1 MISFGKKKKLYTLIS
16 NARIV
21 FAEPTPRGGLKT
33 VVSLDLDDFLH
44 GAVAAQVGNQLGG
57 YENASLIVPDFWVGV
72 KPFLISSNKRSV
84 VELFVKRKLKAEA
97 PDIPEVEH
105 FFDYIRFRDDQ
116 GREGVQVYHLLEAL
130 FAQLY
135 RRLVDCGLRPGRV
148 TTPGLLWEGKL
159 GGRITDFAAAGIFL
173 VNVVGAECFFYFFHR
188 GRYLFSR
195 DISFSEHLPAEDR
208 LDALSFE
215 IDQSRFL
222 FAQKAKAEIDRIYL
236 VSSGKSGV
244 EARALAARL
253 GKTTEDLDVE
263 SWADAARVP
272 EELNALLHFSDD
284 ELSASGRFINLA
296 HRQVRQELEWQPV
309 QNAGLAVGFLL
320 LLLLL
325 GQALYL
331 QWWPAEEWQAQVA
344 RQQAEQ
350 RQTLR
355 KFNADLEL
363 LMQEDRR
370 PRVTDAIARLA
381 RALPES
387 IRLEQ
392 FTIAVE
398 PAPLLSLDGQVRVA
412 SAERLPE
419 VLALLEENLKTHF
432 PGSAPPNPAGIEI
445 DSIEETDASRFGSY
459 RIKLRFNLP

>member
-21 FAEPTPRGGLKT
+21 FAEPAPRGGLKT
-33 VVSLDLDDFLH
+33 VVSLELDDFLQ
-44 GAVAAQVGNQLGG
+44 GRDSAQLGG
-57 YENASLIVPDFWVGV
+57 YENELLIVPDFWVGV

-84 VELFVKRKLKAEA
+84 IELFVKRKLRAEA

-105 FFDYIRFRDDQ
+105 FFDYVRYRDEQ
-116 GREGVQVYHLLEAL
+116 GREGVQVYHLLEVL
-130 FAQLY
+130 FAQLH

-159 GGRITDFAAAGIFL
+159 GGRIADFAAAGIFL
-173 VNVVGAECFFYFFHR
+173 VNVVGSECFFYFFHR

-236 VSSGKSGV
+236 VSSEKKGV
-244 EARALAARL
+244 EARALAERL
-253 GKTTEDLDVE
+253 GKATEDLNVE
-263 SWADAARVP
+263 SWADAAKAP
-272 EELNALLHFSDD
+272 EELNALLRFSDD
-284 ELSASGRFINLA
+284 ELSASGQFINLA
-296 HRQVRQELEWQPV
+296 HRLVRQELEWQPV
-309 QNAGLAVGFLL
+309 QNAGLAVGCCL

-325 GQALYL
+325 GQTLFL
-331 QWWPAEEWQAQVA
+331 QWWPAKKWQAPNA

-355 KFNADLEL
+355 KFNADLDL
-363 LMQEDRR
+363 LLQEARR
-370 PRVTDAIARLA
+370 PRITDAVARLA

-392 FTIAVE
+392 FTLAAE
-398 PAPLLSLDGQVRVA
+398 PAPLLALEGQVRA
-412 SAERLPE
+412 AGAERLQE

-432 PGSAPPNPAGIEI
+432 PGSAPLKPADMEI
-445 DSIEETDASRFGSY
+445 GSVEDDDAGRFGAY
-459 RIKLRFNLP
+459 RVKLRFTLP

>member
-21 FAEPTPRGGLKT
+21 FAEPAPRGGLKT
-33 VVSLDLDDFLH
+33 VVSLELDDFLH
-44 GAVAAQVGNQLGG
+44 GGDVAQLGG
-57 YENASLIVPDFWVGV
+57 YENELLIVPDFWVGV

-105 FFDYIRFRDDQ
+105 FFDYVRFRDEQ

-130 FAQLY
+130 FAQLH

-159 GGRITDFAAAGIFL
+159 GGRIADFGAAGIFL
-173 VNVVGAECFFYFFHR
+173 VNIVGAECFFYFFHR

-272 EELNALLHFSDD
+272 EELNALLHFSDH
-284 ELSASGRFINLA
+284 ELTASGQFINLA
-296 HRQVRQELEWQPV
+296 HRQVRQELEWQPA

-325 GQALYL
+325 GQTIFLR
-331 QWWPAEEWQAQVA
+331 WWPAKEWQAQDA
-344 RQQAEQ
+344 RQQTEQ

-355 KFNADLEL
+355 KLNADLDL
-363 LMQEDRR
+363 LMQEARR

-392 FTIAVE
+392 FTIAAE
-398 PAPLLSLDGQVRVA
+398 PAPLLSLDGQVRA
-412 SAERLPE
+412 AGAERLRE

-445 DSIEETDASRFGSY
+445 GSVEETDAGRFGSY
-459 RIKLRFNLP
+459 RIKMGFNLP